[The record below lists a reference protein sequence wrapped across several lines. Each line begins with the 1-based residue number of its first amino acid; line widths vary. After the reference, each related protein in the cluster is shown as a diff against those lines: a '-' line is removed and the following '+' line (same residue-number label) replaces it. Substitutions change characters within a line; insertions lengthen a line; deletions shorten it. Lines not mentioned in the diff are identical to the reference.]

1 MLEPQRKKS
10 RMKKI
15 AVLDTETSGVGQG
28 HGVCDLAIVF
38 VDEDFNELDSY
49 ESLVDPECKISPSA
63 MGIHHITDKMV
74 EFEPT
79 LAEAMDAWHFPLAG
93 VDVVVG
99 HNVRFDIGFLKPY
112 IPVDALIIDTLK
124 LSRQAWVEEVENH
137 KLQTLRYH
145 FNLEGGEA
153 HRAMG
158 DVKATISLCKLLCEH
173 HNTDANGLLAMM
185 SAALPLTT
193 KMPFGKHKDAML
205 KDLPLNYV
213 QWLLEKADNLDE
225 DLRATLLTR
234 LK

>member
-1 MLEPQRKKS
+1 
-10 RMKKI
+10 MKKI

-145 FNLEGGEA
+145 FNLDAGDA